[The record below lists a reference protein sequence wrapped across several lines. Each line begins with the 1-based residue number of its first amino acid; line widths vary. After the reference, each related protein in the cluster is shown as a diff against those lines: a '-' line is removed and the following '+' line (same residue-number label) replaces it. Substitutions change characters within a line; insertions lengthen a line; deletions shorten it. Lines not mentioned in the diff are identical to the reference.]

1 VRAIAINSAKRVPQL
16 PDVPTVAETLPN
28 YKYESWFGVLAPAGT
43 PQPILTKV
51 SQDIAKVLEMPD
63 VREKLLTQGSIPAP
77 NTPSEFDAII
87 KSDTERYGKIL
98 KDAGITPQ

>member
-1 VRAIAINSAKRVPQL
+1 
-16 PDVPTVAETLPN
+16 TLPS

-51 SQDIAKVLEMPD
+51 SEDIAKVLQMPD
-63 VREKLLTQGSIPAP
+63 VREKLLAQGSIPAP
-77 NTPSEFDAII
+77 TTPAEFDAIN
-87 KSDTERYGKIL
+87 KADTERYGKIL